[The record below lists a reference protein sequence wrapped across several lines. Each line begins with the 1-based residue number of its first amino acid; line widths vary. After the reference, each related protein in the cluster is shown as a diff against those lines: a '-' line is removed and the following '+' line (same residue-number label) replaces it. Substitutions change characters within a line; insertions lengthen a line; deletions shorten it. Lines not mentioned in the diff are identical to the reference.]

1 MKRCQV
7 YQSGGEGFC
16 MFSQIL
22 DRILDS
28 VLVWVP
34 LLIMFSPFLF
44 RFWFERKEKYEK

>member
-1 MKRCQV
+1 
-7 YQSGGEGFC
+7 
-16 MFSQIL
+16 MFTKLI

-44 RFWFERKEKYEK
+44 RFWFDRNKKEKKG